1 MTDQT
6 PMGQPA
12 AWAKQTGILVQGLQ
26 DYRDALD
33 MLPREQCRSLIEMP
47 KLHRHLTYMTPL
59 DGWGTVAETHL
70 GYMLTNEVN
79 RLGQSLQKLTAW
91 ASILKRVD
99 IEVKHELLYEFVNP
113 LAELALNLP
122 FAIKNRFAFAAMRLS
137 DEANQLT
144 QNSYS
149 LEKTSDDT
157 EAPHRWND
165 FWTYSRPWNGCSAVK
180 TAVEGILPDSKNRN
194 GPIETHRDRYAHRI
208 PRYIGLG
215 ILESALV
222 EWQEHRWTVS
232 ISELPPI
239 DLDGI
244 VATLTPCHQAC
255 LDAHAKL
262 CMLAAEQ
269 WQHIQTQAKNQYE

>member
-33 MLPREQCRSLIEMP
+33 MLPREQCRTLIEMP

-70 GYMLTNEVN
+70 GFMLTNEIN
-79 RLGQSLQKLTAW
+79 LLGQSLQRLSAW
-91 ASILKRVD
+91 ARVLVHAD
-99 IEVKHELLYEFVNP
+99 IEVKHELLYEFVIS
-113 LAELALNLP
+113 LAAQALNLP
-122 FAIKNRFAFAAMRLS
+122 FALKNRFAFAAMRLS

-144 QNSYS
+144 QKNTDS
-149 LEKTSDDT
+149 EKTSDDT
-157 EAPHRWND
+157 KSPKKWNA
-165 FWTYSRPWNGCSAVK
+165 FWTYSKPWSGCAAVK
-180 TAVEGILPDSKNRN
+180 EAVEKILPDSKNRN
-194 GPIETHRDRYAHRI
+194 GPIETHRDRHAHRI

-222 EWQEHRWTVS
+222 EWQEHKWTVS
-232 ISELPPI
+232 ISQLPPI
-239 DLDGI
+239 DLDEI
-244 VATLTPCHQAC
+244 VATLTPCHQAS
-255 LDAHAKL
+255 LVAHAKL
-262 CMLAAEQ
+262 CALAEEQ
-269 WQHIQTQAKNQYE
+269 WQLIKTQTQNQYE